1 MFYQNF
7 QKPERAFSGSLSN
20 SPFRNA
26 ITVHPVK
33 EPSYMLH
40 LHHHF
45 LTSEFL
51 DRQHRIA
58 VLNYRSRKIR
68 NILQYLRNTTRY
80 FQKSYFHGLLPRNS
94 SLPWEFCNSQFLY
107 GLSEPPFSWISG
119 PILQGVWRL
128 RNGVMSSINMEA
140 RMSLKSQEEF
150 KKMHSASMR
159 THPTLGLQLAIS
171 VETLLKP
178 LTTTNVKFPRRVQH
192 YSHFQQNFGPLWK
205 KALDKS
211 FPFKPT
217 IHFIVPLT
225 GRFDTFVRFL
235 NSFEEAFLNHELTV
249 SLLIVYFPDVS
260 SPEKHKNVFE
270 DFRFRHPKVSL
281 TWSEVLGE
289 FSRARAL
296 EFGVR
301 HHSNESLLFFADVD
315 LIFETEFYH
324 RCQAGAVLGKQV
336 YFPLMFS
343 QFNPQIA
350 YYNRSAPASK
360 IGPKFSPP
368 GMTGRFTRRAGIWRK
383 YSYGPVCVFAKDVI
397 EVGGLNTTIRGWG
410 LEDLNFYEKCLR
422 HDLEVFRTPDLGLV
436 HVYHAQT
443 NCLDPRMNSEQA
455 KMCEDSRR
463 QGIGSEESLVEY
475 MLAKGYV

>member
-7 QKPERAFSGSLSN
+7 QNPKRAFSGSLSN
-20 SPFRNA
+20 SDFRNA
-26 ITVHPVK
+26 ITVHPIK

-45 LTSEFL
+45 LTSDFL
-51 DRQHRIA
+51 DRQHRTA
-58 VLNYRSRKIR
+58 VLNYRSRKIQH
-68 NILQYLRNTTRY
+68 ILRYSRNTTRY
-80 FQKSYFHGLLPRNS
+80 FQKSYFHGLLPRNGS
-94 SLPWEFCNSQFLY
+94 IHWEFCNGQFLY
-107 GLSEPPFSWISG
+107 GLSEPPLSWVSG
-119 PILQGVWRL
+119 PILEGVWRL
-128 RNGVMSSINMEA
+128 RYGVMNSINKEA
-140 RMSLKSQEEF
+140 RMSLKSQEDF

-178 LTTTNVKFPRRVQH
+178 LATTNARFPRRAQH
-192 YSHFQQNFGPLWK
+192 YLHFQQNFAPLWK
-205 KALDKS
+205 NTLEES
-211 FPFKPT
+211 FSSKPT

-225 GRFDTFVRFL
+225 GRFETFVRFL
-235 NSFEEAFLNHELTV
+235 DSFEEAFLNHELEV

-260 SPEKHKNVFE
+260 SPERHKKVFE
-270 DFRFRHPKVSL
+270 EFRLRHPKVIL

-296 EFGVR
+296 EFGVHR
-301 HHSNESLLFFADVD
+301 YGNDSLLFFADVD

-324 RCQAGAVLGKQV
+324 RCQAGAVLGKRV

-343 QFNPQIA
+343 QFNPQIV
-350 YYNRSAPASK
+350 YYNRSAPPGR
-360 IGPKFSPP
+360 ITPNFTPP
-368 GMTGRFTRRAGIWRK
+368 GRNRIFTRRAGVWRK

-397 EVGGLNTTIRGWG
+397 AVGGLNTTIRGWG
-410 LEDLNFYEKCLR
+410 LEDLNFYERCLR
-422 HDLEVFRTPDLGLV
+422 HNLDVLRAPDLGLV

-443 NCLDPRMNSEQA
+443 SCLDPRMNSEQA

-463 QGIGSEESLVEY
+463 RGIGSAESLVEY